1 MKKGKSCVL
10 KGYKKFKSTYGTVD
24 SKNLKSIYLNLQ
36 TWVEPKN
43 VEGNWERVISSIS
56 RSIKMLVSEI
66 IDKTIFNENVII
78 DLDLRASGINLK
90 KRSFMILEITLFL
103 NKPLEFKSSEI
114 KNSVKN
120 IISTLETE
128 LIKKNKYFSFYLTK
142 SNPKPK
148 TEVI

>member
-10 KGYKKFKSTYGTVD
+10 KGYKKFKSAYGTVD

-36 TWVEPKN
+36 TWVEPKED
-43 VEGNWERVISSIS
+43 EGNWERIISSIS
-56 RSIKMLVSEI
+56 RSIKILITDI
-66 IDKTIFNENVII
+66 IDKGIFNENII
-78 DLDLRASGINLK
+78 VDLDLRASGITLK
-90 KRSFMILEITLFL
+90 KRSFMNLEITLFL

-120 IISTLETE
+120 IISCLESE

-142 SNPKPK
+142 SNPKLK
-148 TEVI
+148 TELI

>member
-90 KRSFMILEITLFL
+90 KRSFMNLEI
-103 NKPLEFKSSEI
+103 KSSEI

>member
-1 MKKGKSCVL
+1 M
-10 KGYKKFKSTYGTVD
+10 
-24 SKNLKSIYLNLQ
+24 N
-36 TWVEPKN
+36 
-43 VEGNWERVISSIS
+43 
-56 RSIKMLVSEI
+56 
-66 IDKTIFNENVII
+66 
-78 DLDLRASGINLK
+78 
-90 KRSFMILEITLFL
+90 LEITLFL

>member
-10 KGYKKFKSTYGTVD
+10 KGYKKLKSTYGNVD
-24 SKNLKSIYLNLQ
+24 SKNIKSIYLNLQ

-90 KRSFMILEITLFL
+90 KRSFMNLEITLFL